1 MKKDK
6 LRPST
11 NIEDRRFEGSKEALK
26 LAMRAVYQSNTIK
39 KSPESKSATKR
50 RDQQFKE
57 DMVFGTGSKQAVKA
71 GGTRNKKYR

>member
-11 NIEDRRFEGSKEALK
+11 NIEDRRYEGSKEALK
-26 LAMRAVYQSNTIK
+26 LAMRAVYQTTTIK
-39 KSPESKSATKR
+39 KSPSTSNKR

-57 DMVFGTGSKQAVKA
+57 DMVFGPGSKSGSKV